1 MKNEKLLKYL
11 ENLIEIKIEIAL
23 RQAASDYRMVRNL
36 RIEELEPLR
45 RDILEFLDNEKGDI

>member
-45 RDILEFLDNEKGDI
+45 RDILEFLDNKKGDI

>member
-11 ENLIEIKIEIAL
+11 ENLIEIKIEIA
-23 RQAASDYRMVRNL
+23 L